1 MEAFA
6 VPVAVGSESVSVYL
20 SVGIATSH
28 GGAASAEEL
37 IRDADVAMYKAKT
50 TGKGHFQVFHPSMG
64 AAVLER
70 HGLKEELRLAIERQQ
85 LMLHFQPIVDL
96 DTGRLVAEEALVRW
110 RHPRRGVVG
119 PSEFVP
125 LAEET
130 GLILSL
136 GQYVLEEACQQARRW
151 QALRD
156 DEPAGAPEVAVHV
169 NLSAVELRDPELV
182 DRVRATLADAQ
193 VDPRSLVF
201 EITETVLLD
210 DTERVTVT
218 IGELRELGVRF
229 ALDDFGTGYS
239 SLSYLHTLPFDILK
253 IAKSFVDG
261 LARGGREASFV
272 RMIIELARTLG
283 VTVIAE
289 GIESEE
295 QVGALIT
302 LDCDCGQG
310 FYLGRPEPVQH
321 EFAVRSVA

>member
-1 MEAFA
+1 
-6 VPVAVGSESVSVYL
+6 
-20 SVGIATSH
+20 
-28 GGAASAEEL
+28 
-37 IRDADVAMYKAKT
+37 
-50 TGKGHFQVFHPSMG
+50 
-64 AAVLER
+64 VLER

-210 DTERVTVT
+210 DTERVTAT
-218 IGELRELGVRF
+218 IGELRALGVRF

-310 FYLGRPEPVQH
+310 FYLGRPEAVQH
-321 EFAVRSVA
+321 EFALRPVA